1 MEVGYLNFN
10 LVAQLL
16 ISGFV
21 IGSLYALLGV
31 SFGLVYQTSK
41 IFHLAGAIP
50 LAVAGYGTVWS
61 AKTLHFGTWLAL
73 AFGLIAAVLIGSLIL
88 LIGYFP
94 LIRRKATLLSLFLIS
109 LGLSVAFPNLLQIIF
124 GVSNQPF
131 EVYDGKG
138 NLNVPFS
145 NPVYRSGFLTITQL
159 NIVQIIVSWIVV
171 AAVLYVIKKT
181 ALGRSVTALRTNP
194 TMAAAVGINTR
205 MIYLIVFAMS
215 SLLMGIAGEL
225 VTTQFVANPTMGLQW
240 TLIGFIAV
248 FFGGIS
254 SLGGSALGGLILGLL
269 SSLSG
274 IWLGSQYAPIVV
286 FTILFLT
293 LLVRPQ
299 GLFGKEAI

>member
-1 MEVGYLNFN
+1 MNFD
-10 LVAQLL
+10 LVAQLA

-50 LAVAGYGTVWS
+50 LVAAGYGAVWS
-61 AKTLHFGTWLAL
+61 AKSLHFPVWLSL
-73 AFGLIAAVLIGSLIL
+73 LFGLVVSVVVGALIL
-88 LIGYFP
+88 ILGYLP
-94 LIRRKATLLSLFLIS
+94 LMERNASLLSLFLVS
-109 LGLSVAFPNLLQIIF
+109 LGLSVAFPSLLQIVF
-124 GVSNQPF
+124 GVNNLPLEVYGPDGVLKIPF
-131 EVYDGKG
+131 E
-138 NLNVPFS
+138 
-145 NPVYRSGFLTITQL
+145 NPVYESGFLTITRF
-159 NIVQIIVSWIVV
+159 NILQVIVSWLLVLIV
-171 AAVLYVIKKT
+171 LFIIKKT

-194 TMAAAVGINTR
+194 AMASAVGIDSR
-205 MIYLIVFAMS
+205 VVYLVIFSLS
-215 SLLMGIAGEL
+215 SLLMGVAGLL

-248 FFGGIS
+248 FFGGIT
-254 SLGGSALGGLILGLL
+254 SLGGSALGGLVLGLL

-299 GLFGKEAI
+299 GLFGKATI

>member
-1 MEVGYLNFN
+1 M
-10 LVAQLL
+10 
-16 ISGFV
+16 
-21 IGSLYALLGV
+21 

-50 LAVAGYGTVWS
+50 LAVAGYGSVWS
-61 AKTLHFGTWLAL
+61 AKKLHFGTWLSL
-73 AFGLIAAVLIGSLIL
+73 AFGLAASVLVGSLIL
-88 LIGYFP
+88 LSGYFP

-109 LGLSVAFPNLLQIIF
+109 LGLSVAFPNLLQIVF
-124 GVSNQPF
+124 GVSNLPF

-138 NLNVPFS
+138 ILIVPFA
-145 NPVYRSGFLTITQL
+145 NRVYKSGFLTITQL
-159 NIVQIIVSWIVV
+159 DIAQVVISWIVV
-171 AAVLYVIKKT
+171 GVILFIIKKT

-205 MIYLIVFAMS
+205 VVYLIVFALS

-254 SLGGSALGGLILGLL
+254 SLGGSAIGGLVLGLL

-274 IWLGSQYAPIVV
+274 IWLDSQYAPIVV

-299 GLFGKEAI
+299 GLFGKDTI

>member
-1 MEVGYLNFN
+1 MN
-10 LVAQLL
+10 LDLITQLL

-50 LAVAGYGTVWS
+50 LAVAGYGAVWS
-61 AKTLHFGTWLAL
+61 AKKLHFGTWLSL
-73 AFGLIAAVLIGSLIL
+73 TFGLVASVLAGSLIL
-88 LIGYFP
+88 LFGYFP
-94 LIRRKATLLSLFLIS
+94 LIHRKAPLLSLFLIS
-109 LGLSVAFPNLLQIIF
+109 LGLSVAFPNMLQIIF
-124 GVSNQPF
+124 GVSNQPL

-138 NLNVPFS
+138 NLSVPFV
-145 NPVYRSGFLTITQL
+145 NHVYKSGFLTITQL
-159 NIVQIIVSWIVV
+159 NIAQVVISWIVV
-171 AAVLYVIKKT
+171 GVILFVIKKT

-205 MIYLIVFAMS
+205 VVYLVVFAMS

-254 SLGGSALGGLILGLL
+254 SLGGSATGGLILGLL

-274 IWLGSQYAPIVV
+274 IWLDSQYAPIVV
-286 FTILFLT
+286 FSILFLT
-293 LLVRPQ
+293 LLIRPQ
-299 GLFGKEAI
+299 GLFGKETI